1 MSTGPI
7 QRHEVATA
15 AALVQAGSFTPE
27 AENPHDDEAY
37 WRAVQATRAAGGDV
51 LVARLGDE
59 VVGVVQVMV
68 LTHFQ
73 HHGGVCVELESFH
86 VREDLRSQGI
96 GKTLLAAAEELARS
110 VGAYRVQLTSNV
122 ARLDAHR
129 FYLREGY
136 IQGHAGFKKLLEG

>member
-1 MSTGPI
+1 MSKGPI
-7 QRHEVATA
+7 ERHEVATA

-27 AENPHDDEAY
+27 AENPLEEEAY

-51 LVARLGDE
+51 LVARRGDE

-86 VREDLRSQGI
+86 VREDRRSQGI

-136 IQGHAGFKKLLEG
+136 VQGHAGFKKLLEG

>member
-7 QRHEVATA
+7 ERHEVATA

-27 AENPHDDEAY
+27 AENPLEEEAY

-51 LVARLGDE
+51 LVARRGDE

-73 HHGGVCVELESFH
+73 HHGGVCVELESFQ
-86 VREDLRSQGI
+86 VREDRRSQGI

-136 IQGHAGFKKLLEG
+136 VQGHAGFKKLLEG

>member
-27 AENPHDDEAY
+27 AENPLEEEVY
-37 WRAVQATRAAGGDV
+37 WRAVQVTRAAGGDV

-59 VVGVVQVMV
+59 AVGVVQVMV

-73 HHGGVCVELESFH
+73 HRGGVCVELESFH
-86 VREDLRSQGI
+86 VREGLRSQGI

-136 IQGHAGFKKLLEG
+136 TQGHGGFKKLLQG

>member
-7 QRHEVATA
+7 ERHEVATA

-27 AENPHDDEAY
+27 AENPLEEEAY

-51 LVARLGDE
+51 LVARRGDE

-86 VREDLRSQGI
+86 VREDRRSQGI

-136 IQGHAGFKKLLEG
+136 VQGHAGFKKLLDG